1 MSEIN
6 MFEEASRQKL
16 RFQTTAGFIST
27 EDLWDLTL
35 KKLDDIAVAIN
46 EKISATAKSSFLTPK
61 SSPNETMSLALSI
74 LIHIITAKQEEAKK
88 SKDAAERR
96 AQRAKLLEMVEKK
109 KDSELEGLSVEDLM
123 KKIEAL

>member
-16 RFQTTAGFIST
+16 RFQTTAGLIST

-74 LIHIITAKQEEAKK
+74 LIHIITVKQEDAKK